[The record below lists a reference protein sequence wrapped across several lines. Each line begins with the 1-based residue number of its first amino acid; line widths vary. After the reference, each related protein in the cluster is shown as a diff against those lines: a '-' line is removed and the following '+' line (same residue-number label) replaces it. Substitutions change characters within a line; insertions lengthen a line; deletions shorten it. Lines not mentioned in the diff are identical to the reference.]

1 MRHRARLATALVA
14 LLVLGAGCG
23 GSAGASGSP
32 SPDRGIAT
40 TLTDF
45 KITPADT
52 EAPAGQ
58 VSFDLENDGPS
69 LHTFFLVKT
78 DLADDA
84 LPVTDHVVDL
94 GALEVV
100 AQSGEVA
107 VGVQASVTGDLS
119 AGRYVMFCNL
129 PGHYEAGMH
138 AAFTVT

>member
-1 MRHRARLATALVA
+1 MLQRARLATALVA
-14 LLVLGAGCG
+14 LLLTALACG
-23 GSAGASGSP
+23 GSGGADGSP
-32 SPDRGIAT
+32 TPGQGIAT

-52 EAPAGQ
+52 EAAAGE

-69 LHTFFLVKT
+69 LHTFFLVNT
-78 DLADDA
+78 DLAEDA

-107 VGVQASVTGDLS
+107 VGAQAPVTGDLS
-119 AGRYVMFCNL
+119 AGTYVMLCNL
-129 PGHYEAGMH
+129 PGHYAAGMH

>member
-1 MRHRARLATALVA
+1 MRHRVRPATTLVA
-14 LLVLGAGCG
+14 LLVLGAACG
-23 GSAGASGSP
+23 GSAGAGESP
-32 SPDRGIAT
+32 SPEQGIAT

-52 EAPAGQ
+52 EAAAGE

-69 LHTFFLVKT
+69 LHTFFLVNT
-78 DLADDA
+78 DLAEDA

-107 VGVQASVTGDLS
+107 VGAQAPVTGDLS
-119 AGRYVMFCNL
+119 AGTYVMLCNL